1 MASRLRTMK
10 PQALLLVGIVGALV
24 PSCAPVPM
32 ENGIPVSRGAI
43 IPEPR
48 ARVVFVHG
56 IFQHGGVSF
65 GTLRHRLESQGI
77 ACYAPTLTPRDARN
91 GLVDQAHQLK
101 QGIDREFGPRE
112 RITLVGFSLGGLVA
126 RYYLQE
132 LGGASR
138 CDALYTVATPHQG
151 TQAAWLYFGQGSRD
165 LLPRSDFLKNLDKT
179 ADRLGDMPLV
189 SYRSPYD
196 LAILPTNHAEWDR
209 AENHTAP
216 VLIHPMLT
224 RSPRVIDDL
233 ERRIVN
239 AIESKAPRTKRSR

>member
-1 MASRLRTMK
+1 MASRLRPMK
-10 PQALLLVGIVGALV
+10 SHAPLLVLIAGILL
-24 PSCAPVPM
+24 PSCAPVPK

-65 GTLRHRLESQGI
+65 GTLRHRLEKQDI
-77 ACYAPTLTPRDARN
+77 ACYAPTLTPSDARN
-91 GLVDQAHQLK
+91 GLVDLAHQL
-101 QGIDREFGPRE
+101 QEGIDREFGPRE
-112 RITLVGFSLGGLVA
+112 RITIVGFSLGGLVA

-132 LGGASR
+132 MGGAAR

-151 TQAAWLYFGQGSRD
+151 TQAAWFYFGQGSRD
-165 LLPRSDFLKNLDKT
+165 LLPRSDFLKGLNNT
-179 ADRLGDMPLV
+179 VDRLGDMPLV

-196 LAILPTNHAEWDR
+196 LAILPTNYAEWDR

-233 ERRIVN
+233 ERRIVES
-239 AIESKAPRTKRSR
+239 IEAKKPPR